1 MSQVRAGA
9 VASAFLQLSVQ
20 FSVRKE
26 RNKCAAAPFRLPL
39 QVRARCGCNKR
50 LTARPDLPELTAK
63 AYEVAQITES
73 D

>member
-9 VASAFLQLSVQ
+9 GASAFLQLSVQ

-39 QVRARCGCNKR
+39 QVHARSGWNKR
-50 LTARPDLPELTAK
+50 LTARPDLAELRAK
-63 AYEVAQITES
+63 AHGAAQITES